1 LRIAAEGNNFKGY
14 NSSLDSF
21 FLLSVF
27 NSLFIYFCWFP
38 FEPIFKLK
46 FVREVSDDE
55 RYRESIGRDN
65 IPWMEEQS
73 SQVKP

>member
-1 LRIAAEGNNFKGY
+1 MGFKHYEAG
-14 NSSLDSF
+14 LF
-21 FLLSVF
+21 WILLSP
-27 NSLFIYFCWFP
+27 SLFFVFMLSP

-73 SQVKP
+73 FQVKP